1 LEQHQII
8 GTYIEMMKNN
18 NELCSTKSIIE
29 KIKSLSSKSKQQ
41 ILTTSIYAEPL
52 VKLME
57 PIFHVNNINLPS
69 KEMSQLFNLIIK
81 LILINYHTPQFKSLA
96 KDNLN
101 NDYQQNVEFIIIQ
114 TTLLS
119 EIHKTLKIITPRNVN
134 DLIIF
139 LNYLLKPLKK

>member
-1 LEQHQII
+1 
-8 GTYIEMMKNN
+8 MMKNN
-18 NELCSTKSIIE
+18 NELHSTKSIIE
-29 KIKSLSSKSKQQ
+29 KIKSLSPESKEQ

-57 PIFHVNNINLPS
+57 PIFHIHNINLPL

-119 EIHKTLKIITPRNVN
+119 EIHKTLKIITPRNVD
-134 DLIIF
+134 DLVIF